1 MERLALDEDRPFER
15 LELFDL
21 ALEDRLL
28 VRLELLDLRPESPE
42 REDELARAIWVSL
55 LARFADVLGGGVP
68 TALAS
73 NALAWPATRVARRYA
88 DGVARTW

>member
-1 MERLALDEDRPFER
+1 MALDEDRPLER
-15 LELFDL
+15 FELFDL
-21 ALEDRLL
+21 ALDDDRLL

-88 DGVARTW
+88 EGVARTW